1 MSWHT
6 DTHWWRLSSWTW
18 NHLTSPWTKQA
29 TWLGIAHSGD
39 WCLHLA
45 LCTYSVAGQKWMN
58 EWMTDR
64 ECWTWTFVTSDATC
78 CVNRWLWLQQ
88 VGRSIG
94 NFCAS
99 TLWRYSISVMFVVH
113 VCIRNII
120 HTISLHV
127 FGWLARDSMLSAL
140 YAIARPSVR
149 LSVTLYMYLADFQQT
164 SSIAA
169 LWDRNECRV
178 KKKLGQKVRVWGRG
192 WITYIQKVT
201 LPAEYNTRCPTSN
214 L

>member
-45 LCTYSVAGQKWMN
+45 LCTCSVAGQKWMN

-64 ECWTWTFVTSDATC
+64 ECWAWPFVTSDATC

-149 LSVTLYMYLADFQQT
+149 LSVCPSHFTCIWLIFTKLLALLHFGT
-164 SSIAA
+164 EMNVGSK
-169 LWDRNECRV
+169 RNWVKRSECEV
-178 KKKLGQKVRVWGRG
+178 AV
-192 WITYIQKVT
+192 
-201 LPAEYNTRCPTSN
+201 E
-214 L
+214 